1 MDFVE
6 NVIDTAEDT
15 ILDAL
20 YDSFP
25 EKRVDKFLKDYNDE
39 IITPEILSLIDD
51 LEQLIIERFEHL
63 ENEINEQDEEME
75 E

>member
-63 ENEINEQDEEME
+63 ENEINEQDEENE
-75 E
+75 D

>member
-6 NVIDTAEDT
+6 NVIDTTEDT

-63 ENEINEQDEEME
+63 ENEINEQDEENE
-75 E
+75 D